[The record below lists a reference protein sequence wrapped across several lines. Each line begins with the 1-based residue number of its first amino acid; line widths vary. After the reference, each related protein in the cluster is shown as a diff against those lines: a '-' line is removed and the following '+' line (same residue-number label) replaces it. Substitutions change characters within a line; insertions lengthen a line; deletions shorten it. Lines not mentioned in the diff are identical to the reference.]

1 MLYERRTWI
10 TEFYEDH
17 EGKEL
22 PTKVEDFYER
32 HNVALPLSPEEEE
45 LKKKAAAEAKKAK
58 AKAKK
63 NKGKKKKTE
72 KEEFLSTHEPKGP
85 TNSAYVMP
93 LQTEMEAFSNQ
104 WSNKNEVDNTQ

>member
-22 PTKVEDFYER
+22 PANVEDFYER
-32 HNVALPLSPEEEE
+32 HNVGIPLTPEEEE
-45 LKKKAAAEAKKAK
+45 MKKKEAAEAKKAK

-85 TNSAYVMP
+85 TNSAYVME
-93 LQTEMEAFSNQ
+93 L
-104 WSNKNEVDNTQ
+104 